1 MLQHLK
7 IDQLLGYMKE
17 SEADR
22 VTFKKKQFLMQ
33 YATMQITILIDFVR
47 KSALNMHPNEKTFYD
62 FVVALISMVT
72 T

>member
-1 MLQHLK
+1 
-7 IDQLLGYMKE
+7 
-17 SEADR
+17 
-22 VTFKKKQFLMQ
+22 MQ

-47 KSALNMHPNEKTFYD
+47 KSALIMHANEKTFYD

>member
-1 MLQHLK
+1 
-7 IDQLLGYMKE
+7 
-17 SEADR
+17 
-22 VTFKKKQFLMQ
+22 MQ

-47 KSALNMHPNEKTFYD
+47 KSALNMHPNEKAFYD